1 LPSLWPATPEHYLEL
16 PAFYQ
21 AKRDRFRALLK
32 PSRLKL
38 LDVPGGYFQLV
49 DYSAI
54 RDEDDLAFSRWLVQ
68 HAGVAAIPLT
78 PFYDSAPGTRL
89 AAAVLCQERRDDGC
103 RGGASMSA
111 LNSPAATM
119 HPLKVS
125 LVQGATRW
133 HDAPANRD
141 YYGAL
146 VRQLKGSDLIVL
158 PETFLSGFSNDT
170 RASAETMDG
179 EGVAW
184 LRALAI
190 EVGAVICGSL
200 AIREGDTVY
209 NRLLWVRPDGSYVQ
223 YDKRHLFR
231 MAGEHTRYGGGN
243 ERLIVELKG
252 WRILPQVCYDLRFP
266 GVAAQSS
273 ACRCANGG
281 MEYDLALF
289 VANWPAPRRQ
299 PWRTLLRAR
308 AIENL
313 SYVIGVNR
321 VGVDGNEL
329 PYAGDSAVID
339 PVGEPLVELGA
350 KSRW

>member
-1 LPSLWPATPEHYLEL
+1 MS
-16 PAFYQ
+16 
-21 AKRDRFRALLK
+21 
-32 PSRLKL
+32 
-38 LDVPGGYFQLV
+38 
-49 DYSAI
+49 
-54 RDEDDLAFSRWLVQ
+54 
-68 HAGVAAIPLT
+68 PL
-78 PFYDSAPGTRL
+78 R
-89 AAAVLCQERRDDGC
+89 
-103 RGGASMSA
+103 
-111 LNSPAATM
+111 
-119 HPLKVS
+119 VS

-146 VRQLKGSDLIVL
+146 VRQVAGSDLVVL

-170 RASAETMDG
+170 GISADSMDG
-179 EGVAW
+179 EGMSW
-184 LRALAI
+184 LSALAM
-190 EVGAVICGSL
+190 ETGAVICGSL
-200 AIREGDTVY
+200 AIRENDTVY
-209 NRLLWVRPDGSYVQ
+209 NRLIWMRPDGVFAQ

-243 ERLIVELKG
+243 ERLVVELKG

-266 GVAAQSS
+266 VWSRNRRLEQS
-273 ACRCANGG
+273 AGG

-313 SYVIGVNR
+313 AYVIGVNR

-339 PVGEPLVELGA
+339 PLGGALIELGSQEQVVSVVLDPA
-350 KSRW
+350 PLLAHRERFPAWMDADEFTLHP